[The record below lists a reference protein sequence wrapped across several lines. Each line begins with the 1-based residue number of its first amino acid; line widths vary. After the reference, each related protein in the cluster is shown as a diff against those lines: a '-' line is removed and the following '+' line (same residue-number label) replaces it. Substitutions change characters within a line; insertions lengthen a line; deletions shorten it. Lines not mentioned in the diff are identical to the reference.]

1 MGACCYQETQM
12 FSEMAARPEIPP
24 EERAGRFQND
34 PPKRYRSFPLVRDI
48 FGRAPV
54 DTFGVI
60 GFAGCGSFLSC
71 SARRRTRRSNT
82 SPLSNTRG
90 FAIAASE
97 ESALSATCSAF

>member
-1 MGACCYQETQM
+1 M

-34 PPKRYRSFPLVRDI
+34 PRNAIDPSPLFDDI
-48 FGRAPV
+48 CGWAPV

-97 ESALSATCSAF
+97 ESALSATCSAFK